1 MRTPG
6 PSGEDRREL
15 FQHELGPPRGQGEE
29 MTAPPLLWDSPSQF
43 QRTSLP
49 PYPEGT
55 KTPQLLEAP
64 GGGRWH
70 GAPCGVW
77 ALLILHSSG
86 TRSRRSVLSIPT
98 ALGLQQPSS
107 SAPHALGSLGH
118 MRAGSQGLPRQ
129 LLAALQPAGEGRPAS
144 MSAWT
149 SEERQGP
156 ECPADPP
163 GPSLGPLW
171 SRRHPKGFDEKP
183 PWALRAAGPSLRGG
197 GGLHSLH

>member
-1 MRTPG
+1 MPTCSVCTPG
-6 PSGEDRREL
+6 PSREDQREL

-64 GGGRWH
+64 GGGHWH

-86 TRSRRSVLSIPT
+86 ARNRRSVLSIPT

-118 MRAGSQGLPRQ
+118 MRAGLRVCHVSFS
-129 LLAALQPAGEGRPAS
+129 LLSNQQVRDALHPCQPGHQKSDKGQSALLIPPAPHS
-144 MSAWT
+144 DLS
-149 SEERQGP
+149 GP
-156 ECPADPP
+156 DGTRRALTRSPP
-163 GPSLGPLW
+163 GPSGQQA
-171 SRRHPKGFDEKP
+171 P
-183 PWALRAAGPSLRGG
+183 P
-197 GGLHSLH
+197 